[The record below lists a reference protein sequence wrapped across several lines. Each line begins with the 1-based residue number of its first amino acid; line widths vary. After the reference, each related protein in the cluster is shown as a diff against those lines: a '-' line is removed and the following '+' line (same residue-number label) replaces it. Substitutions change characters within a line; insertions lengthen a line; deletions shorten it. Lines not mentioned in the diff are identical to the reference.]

1 MHEMM
6 KIVCA
11 KYAKVVCTPK
21 FSQAAAAS
29 DAVPV
34 TRKWVTARSPDAK
47 NAEAVQKHN
56 QRFTNDTFVS
66 LLLC

>member
-1 MHEMM
+1 MM

-11 KYAKVVCTPK
+11 KYAKVVCIPK
-21 FSQAAAAS
+21 FSQAAAAAS
-29 DAVPV
+29 DAV

-56 QRFTNDTFVS
+56 QRFANDTFVS